1 MKLRLAT
8 LLIVLLHS
16 ISIFSQDNKTVSI
29 EKNRFNLVE
38 EMTLKDQMLDPVF
51 YMGKVIFK
59 DGTHTETYL
68 NYNLLT
74 NGIYFLDNDNNAY
87 QLAGL
92 PEIAAISYGKRTFIP
107 INSKEIAEV
116 IQSLTG
122 GDELLLNRKTEIK
135 SSADNRGAYGASTIT
150 SSVARIN
157 TWDDAGA
164 YKQIDRSINVDITL
178 KKMYLIKKGNKIINI
193 NRMRDLRKLYPDK
206 WESLKDFVQTN
217 NLKFNRQDDV
227 IKIISFCY
235 E

>member
-51 YMGKVIFK
+51 YMGKVFFK

-92 PEIAAISYGKRTFIP
+92 PEIAAISYGKRTFSP

-164 YKQIDRSINVDITL
+164 YKKSTGPIMLTS
-178 KKMYLIKKGNKIINI
+178 
-193 NRMRDLRKLYPDK
+193 P
-206 WESLKDFVQTN
+206 
-217 NLKFNRQDDV
+217 
-227 IKIISFCY
+227 
-235 E
+235 